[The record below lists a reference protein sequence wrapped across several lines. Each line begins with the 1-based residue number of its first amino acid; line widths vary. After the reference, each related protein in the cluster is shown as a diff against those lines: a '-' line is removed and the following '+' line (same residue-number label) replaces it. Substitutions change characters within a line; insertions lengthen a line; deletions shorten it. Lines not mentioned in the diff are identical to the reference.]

1 MFDKILSWTASHKD
15 TEPAPTRSPFPEDDI
30 DFYFNGDE
38 ERIQRFN
45 RLVPLLSSGGVLLV
59 VGESGVGKSVLL
71 RELLHSASESCR
83 ICQLSPGACIDP
95 RQALG
100 EMLDCFASQADI
112 DRSLDDVQLRC
123 LREHLGII
131 RRNGYAPVL
140 VIDDAE
146 ALPDTVFAILEQLFD
161 SDGADLLTLVLA
173 GDSRLKQ
180 RLSTRL
186 LQPLNT
192 HVAHELEIQP
202 FSAEEQVDYIRQ
214 HLQRVGFEGMGPFQT
229 KTLKFI
235 HVASRGI
242 PRRINELA
250 RVFWA
255 SNKTSP
261 GTRKGMA
268 LLTGPRLKQLRLIL
282 PLLFISTVAALF
294 YIQFRSTPS
303 QVASTEQV
311 STDISEL
318 GDERLRAD
326 VRDGDHPSVP
336 ASMVAASKDS
346 TQSATEATGTRLQE
360 MDGSTQSSIP
370 TDMAQQ
376 APPLQIDAQ
385 QQQPKGS
392 STDSTVSSEV
402 AAAAVIALSQP
413 GHGTKEG
420 DTGSGRRQGSA
431 AAPQTDLPRSDDW
444 WLTQPGSQF
453 AVQLMAMQG
462 QAVRDYI
469 ARHGLEA
476 FNIATF
482 RVRGGQQDLLA
493 AALGPFATRT
503 EADTAARQW
512 QQRLPGIKPWV
523 RSVASIQQVVSGN
536 HRQAM
541 PDWMAV
547 VAKHEQ
553 ALLKQRPQ
561 DYAVQLMAMDQ
572 ATVTGFVAKYGLT
585 DRVMYFRTRSGGR
598 VVYAALLGSYPS
610 RQQAEEA
617 GQLIAQQTRGVRP
630 WVRSLASVQQVIRTR
645 PDHPR

>member
-1 MFDKILSWTASHKD
+1 MFDKFLSWAAKHKD
-15 TEPAPTRSPFPEDDI
+15 TEPAPTPSPFPEEDK

-45 RLVPLLSSGGVLLV
+45 RLVHLLSSGGVLLV
-59 VGESGVGKSVLL
+59 LGESGVGKSVLL
-71 RELLHSASESCR
+71 RELLNSASDSCR

-95 RQALG
+95 HQALG
-100 EMLDCFASQADI
+100 EMLDCFAWRADI
-112 DRSLDDVQLRC
+112 DRSLDDTQLRC
-123 LREHLGII
+123 LREQLGSM

-161 SDGADLLTLVLA
+161 SDGADILTLVMA
-173 GDSRLKQ
+173 GDPRLKQ
-180 RLSTRL
+180 RISTPL
-186 LQPLNT
+186 LQSLNT

-202 FSAEEQVDYIRQ
+202 FSSEEQMDYIRQ

-235 HVASRGI
+235 HVASRGV

-255 SNKTSP
+255 SNKTTLS
-261 GTRKGMA
+261 TRKGMA
-268 LLTGPRLKQLRLIL
+268 WLTGPRLKQLRLIL
-282 PLLFISTVAALF
+282 PLLIISSAAALF
-294 YIQFRSTPS
+294 YNQFRSTPS
-303 QVASTEQV
+303 QVTSTEQV

-318 GDERLRAD
+318 NDERLRAD
-326 VRDGDHPSVP
+326 VRGGDNQSVP
-336 ASMVAASKDS
+336 ASMVAASEDS
-346 TQSATEATGTRLQE
+346 TQSMTEVADTRQQDA
-360 MDGSTQSSIP
+360 DGSTQSSIP
-370 TDMAQQ
+370 ADVAQQ
-376 APPLQIDAQ
+376 SPPLQIDAQ
-385 QQQPKGS
+385 LQQQKES
-392 STDSTVSSEV
+392 STDSTVSSEA
-402 AAAAVIALSQP
+402 AAAAVLVLSQP
-413 GHGTKEG
+413 GQGPNEG
-420 DTGSGRRQGSA
+420 DTGSDRRQGSA
-431 AAPQTDLPRSDDW
+431 AAPQADLSRSDGW
-444 WLTQPGSQF
+444 WLTQPASQF

-462 QAVRDYI
+462 QTVRDYI

-476 FNIATF
+476 FNVATF
-482 RVRGGQQDLLA
+482 RVRGAQQYLLA

-503 EADTAARQW
+503 EADAAARQW

-523 RSVASIQQVVSGN
+523 RSVASIQQVVADN
-536 HRQAM
+536 RRQAM

-553 ALLKQRPQ
+553 NLLKQRPQ

-617 GQLIAQQTRGVRP
+617 SQLIAQQTRGVRP
-630 WVRSLASVQQVIRTR
+630 WVRSLASVQQVIRTH